1 MELID
6 RLFQFDNP
14 ADQKEFLSVHQ
25 DELDPDTLSH
35 RMKDQADRYLRVD
48 IQYALQTADMLI
60 EYGQRNSNL
69 KSQAL
74 GLLAK
79 ANAKWIGFGE
89 YESSLPLYDEAAD
102 IYRTLGASVEGATT
116 QIGKIGALL
125 YLGRY
130 DEALEIGDWAGRILK
145 QADEKIAFAKLSLNM
160 GIVHFRL
167 GEDEEALKVFN
178 RTQSL
183 YQEVGEVHGPGWLRA
198 ELNRAIILRNLGKF
212 EESIFASNTAHDLLL
227 DYGHAIDAARAHQGL
242 ALTYFVLGKY
252 NETLALLDQVREVFL
267 SDDRKRDAILTE
279 LFISDC
285 LLELRRFEDVLVK
298 CKQVRDGFTELGTVF
313 EVTLAIL
320 NEAIAYTGLN
330 QYEYAL
336 ESLSEARRSFLDQG
350 SSNWATY
357 CDLEAADA
365 YLKLRKYTA
374 AIGKAEACIE
384 PFAGQPFKQAQARLI
399 AAQALYEQG
408 DYSQAND
415 LLSAVLEVSEK
426 SDIPSL
432 SYLCHHFRGKI
443 AEAEDQFETAAAL
456 YDEAIQDLERLQG
469 RLMVEFRSDFLADKQ
484 ILYEDMVTVQLN
496 LDQPRDALEYAERA
510 KSRALRDLLAHRL
523 DLSIRVREPR
533 DRDLVA
539 EIENLRAERDR
550 VYRRWESSSQ
560 EEMAQRG
567 WSPYDASRHEVQVE
581 VLAIEKKITDLW
593 HQLLIRNADYARDAA
608 LWQIRTEPFQEYL
621 DQGTLVLEYFAAR
634 GSIVLFT
641 ITKETIFARQLNCS
655 IEEIEKLIG
664 LLKLNFQV
672 VPRSPANR
680 YPQLTKNAQ
689 GLLTRL
695 FNKLLDPVADVLPDY
710 SRLIIVPHGPL
721 HYLPFHALYH
731 QETYLLE
738 SHEISYLPG
747 ANFLRYIQPNP
758 TPADDTLI
766 IGHTY
771 GGLLP
776 NTLDETRKIA
786 DLWGAQSINEEN
798 ASVDLIKKIGPSC
811 RLIHLATHG
820 DFRPDNPLFSG
831 LALADGW
838 ITTLDI
844 FNMRLHAS
852 LVTLSACDTGQ
863 SVIGGGDE
871 LLGLMRAF
879 LSAGAESMVLSLW
892 AVEDRSTALLMEN
905 FYRGLTEGQTK
916 GEALRSAQIQFINKP
931 DIVSDE
937 DFPDYT
943 HPYFWAPFMLVG
955 DPGPY

>member
-6 RLFQFDNP
+6 RLFQFENP

-25 DELDPDTLSH
+25 DELDPAILS
-35 RMKDQADRYLRVD
+35 RRLKDQADRFLRVD
-48 IQYALQTADMLI
+48 IQKALQTADTLVSFGKAVNFPRAI
-60 EYGQRNSNL
+60 
-69 KSQAL
+69 AL
-74 GLLAK
+74 GLLAE
-79 ANAKWIGFGE
+79 ANARQIGLGE
-89 YESSLPLYDEAAD
+89 YEQAITLYNAATQIYKDVEAPID
-102 IYRTLGASVEGATT
+102 QATA

-125 YLGRY
+125 NLGRY
-130 DEALEIGDWAGRILK
+130 DEAIETGTWAHRILEAN
-145 QADEKIAFAKLSLNM
+145 QEKLPLARLTSNLA
-160 GIVHFRL
+160 VVYYRL
-167 GEDEEALKVFN
+167 GDDTRALMMFDQAQVLYIEVEE
-178 RTQSL
+178 
-183 YQEVGEVHGPGWLRA
+183 GEGPYWLTA
-198 ELNRAIILRNLGKF
+198 ELNRAIVLRNLGRF
-212 EESIFASNTAHDLLL
+212 DELIAASHTAHKYLLEH
-227 DYGHAIDAARAHQGL
+227 GHNIEAARAHQGL

-285 LLELRRFEDVLVK
+285 LLELRRFEDVLEK
-298 CKQVRDGFTELGTVF
+298 CKQVRVGFTELGTVF

-336 ESLSEARRSFLDQG
+336 KSLSEARRSFVEQG

-365 YLKLRKYTA
+365 YLKLGNYSE
-374 AIGKAEACIE
+374 AIAKAEACIK

-408 DYSQAND
+408 DFSQAND
-415 LLSAVLEVSEK
+415 LLSAVLAVSKK

-432 SYLCHHFRGKI
+432 SYLCHQFRGKI
-443 AEAEDQFETAAAL
+443 AEAEDLFETAAAA
-456 YDEAIQDLERLQG
+456 YDEAIYDLERLQG

-496 LDQPRDALEYAERA
+496 LDHPREALEYAERA
-510 KSRALRDLLAHRL
+510 KSRALQDLLAHRL

-533 DRDLVA
+533 DQTLVA
-539 EIENLRAERDR
+539 EIEALRAERDR
-550 VYRRWESSSQ
+550 LYRRWESNSQ

-567 WSPYDASRHEVQVE
+567 WSPDNDSRHEVQAE

-621 DQGTLVLEYFAAR
+621 ENGTLLLEYFAAR

-641 ITKETIFARQLNCS
+641 ITKDAISARPLHCS
-655 IEEIEKLIG
+655 LEEIEKLIG

-672 VPRSPANR
+672 VPRSPADR
-680 YPQLTKNAQ
+680 YPQLTKNAN
-689 GLLTRL
+689 GLLSRL
-695 FNKLLDPVADVLPDY
+695 HHKLLGPVADLLPNFKK
-710 SRLIIVPHGPL
+710 LIIVPHGPL
-721 HYLPFHALYH
+721 HYLPFHALFN
-731 QETYLLE
+731 QGTYLLE

-747 ANFLRYIQPNP
+747 ANFLRYVQSNP
-758 TPADDTLI
+758 TPEEDTLF

-776 NTLDETRKIA
+776 NTLDETRNIA
-786 DLWGAQSINEEN
+786 ALWGTQSISEEN
-798 ASVDLIKKIGPSC
+798 ASLDLIKEVGPRC
-811 RLIHLATHG
+811 KVIYLATHG

-838 ITTLDI
+838 LTTLDI
-844 FNMRLHAS
+844 FNLKLHAS

-879 LSAGAESMVLSLW
+879 LSAGAASMILSLW
-892 AVEDRSTALLMEN
+892 AVEDRSTAILMEN
-905 FYRGLTEGQTK
+905 FYRGLIRDQTK
-916 GEALRSAQIQFINKP
+916 GKALQNAQRFFINKP
-931 DIVSDE
+931 DSVSKE
-937 DFPDYT
+937 ASPDYT

-955 DPGPY
+955 DPGAF